1 MEGTTEA
8 VRPEGTAAGN
18 GARPLVGTP
27 LERIARLKDV
37 IAKGGDEAQKLRRLP
52 NETVEALVDEGLF
65 RFAMPAELGGENA
78 STTETIEILE
88 AISAID
94 ASVGWNVML
103 GSEINAMAAGGM
115 DPKLAQEVYLGH
127 PRVIMC
133 GGGGPGSKPSR
144 AEKQADGSY
153 KVWGEATFISGVH
166 NAEWCFLAAP
176 VVPLGEG
183 FTGNPLDA
191 RMWFLHKSQ
200 YEIIDVWDMA
210 GLRGSGSNTVRADG
224 AVVPEKYADVQLVV
238 MPPYYDNPV
247 FRIPT
252 PLRLSY
258 NKVAVALGV
267 AKGAI
272 DAFIDLANN
281 KIPFLSASKLADRPI
296 AQHRVGEMVAKYR
309 AARAYVMEAMKEVE
323 DELWAGADQPGAR
336 TTQNARLACTYAA
349 NACMEVVDVL
359 HNTAGTSGMQMKS
372 PLERKLRDAH
382 GCATHR
388 WVAHPLFTDLGKILL
403 GHEAPEEFAGAGG
416 GPGLGAKK

>member
-8 VRPEGTAAGN
+8 VRGAAPRGN
-18 GARPLVGTP
+18 GARPLSGTP
-27 LERIARLKDV
+27 LERVARLKDV
-37 IAKGGDEAQKLRRLP
+37 IARGGDEAQKLRRLP
-52 NETVEALVDEGLF
+52 NETVDALVDEGLF

-115 DPKLAQEVYLGH
+115 EPALAREVYLGN

-133 GGGGPGSKPSR
+133 GGGGPGSLPSR
-144 AEKQADGSY
+144 AEKQKDGSY

-176 VVPLGEG
+176 IVPEGQG

-224 AVVPEKYADVQLVV
+224 AVVPEKYAEVQLVTV
-238 MPPYYDNPV
+238 PPYYDNPV

-272 DAFIDLANN
+272 DSFIDLANN
-281 KIPFLSASKLADRPI
+281 KIPFLSASKLTERPI

-323 DELWAGADQPGAR
+323 DELWAGADQPGPR
-336 TTQNARLACTYAA
+336 TTQNARLACTHGA

-359 HNTAGTSGMQMKS
+359 HNTAGTSGMQLKS

-403 GHEAPEEFAGAGG
+403 GHEAPPEFAGGAG

>member
-1 MEGTTEA
+1 MEGTTEVVA
-8 VRPEGTAAGN
+8 GAGRGN
-18 GARPLVGTP
+18 GAKPLSGTP
-27 LERIARLKDV
+27 LERVARLKEV
-37 IAKGGDEAQKLRRLP
+37 IARGGDEAQTLRRLP

-65 RFAMPAELGGENA
+65 RFAMPTELGGENA
-78 STTETIEILE
+78 STTQTVEILE

-115 DPKLAQEVYLGH
+115 DPALAREVYLGN

-133 GGGGPGSKPSR
+133 GGGGPGSLPSR
-144 AEKQADGSY
+144 AERQRDGSV
-153 KVWGEATFISGVH
+153 KVWGEATFISGVY

-176 VVPLGEG
+176 LVPAGQG

-200 YEIIDVWDMA
+200 YEVIDVWDMA

-224 AVVPEKYADVQLVV
+224 AVVPEKFAEVQLVT
-238 MPPYYDNPV
+238 MPPLYDNPV

-267 AKGAI
+267 ARGAI
-272 DAFIDLANN
+272 DSFIDLANN
-281 KIPFLSASKLADRPI
+281 KIPFLSASKLAERPV
-296 AQHRVGEMVAKYR
+296 AQNRVGEMVAKYR
-309 AARAYVMEAMKEVE
+309 AARAYVMEAMAAVE
-323 DELWAGADQPGAR
+323 DELRAGAEQPGPQ
-336 TTQNARLACTYAA
+336 TTQNARLACTYGA
-349 NACMEVVDVL
+349 NACMEVVDML

-403 GHEAPEEFAGAGG
+403 GHEPPPEFAGSTG

>member
-1 MEGTTEA
+1 MEATTRAARAGRPA
-8 VRPEGTAAGN
+8 VGDAQ
-18 GARPLVGTP
+18 PLVGTP
-27 LERIARLKDV
+27 LERIERLREV
-37 IAKGGDEAQKLRRLP
+37 IATGGDEAQKLRRLP
-52 NETVEALVDEGLF
+52 DETVETLVDEGLF
-65 RFAMPAELGGENA
+65 RFAMPTELGGENA
-78 STTETIEILE
+78 SAVETVAILE

-103 GSEINAMAAGGM
+103 GSEINMAK
-115 DPKLAQEVYLGH
+115 DLAREVYLDN

-133 GGGGPGSKPSR
+133 GGGGPGSLPSR
-144 AEKQADGSY
+144 AERQPDGSV

-166 NAEWCFLAAP
+166 NAEWCFMAAP
-176 VVPLGEG
+176 LVPAGQG

-200 YEIIDVWDMA
+200 YEVIDVWDMA

-224 AVVPEKYADVQLVV
+224 AVVPEKFAEVQLVTL
-238 MPPYYDNPV
+238 PALYDNPV
-247 FRIPT
+247 FRIPI

-267 AKGAI
+267 ARGAL
-272 DAFIDLANN
+272 DAFVDLANN
-281 KIPFLSASKLADRPI
+281 KIPFLSASKLAERPI
-296 AQHRVGEMVAKYR
+296 AQHRMGEMEGKFR
-309 AARAYVMEAMKEVE
+309 AARAYVMEAMDEVE
-323 DELWAGADQPGAR
+323 EELRRGAEAPSAR
-336 TTQNARLACTYAA
+336 TTQNARLACTHGA

-388 WVAHPLFTDLGKILL
+388 WVAHPLFTDLGRILL
-403 GHEAPEEFAGAGG
+403 GGEAPPEFAGTG